1 MPKRRPVG
9 SRFGSLGTFGG
20 FENNFIDL
28 AFMQAKRRYVVEDE
42 RIIFNLIDMDRRRAR
57 TYARIL
63 TSTGQSIILPI
74 YITYV
79 RQYQGKVRPNTLS

>member
-1 MPKRRPVG
+1 MQTRRPIEN
-9 SRFGSLGTFGG
+9 RFGSLGTFGG

-28 AFMQAKRRYVVEDE
+28 AYMQAKRRYVEDE

-74 YITYV
+74 
-79 RQYQGKVRPNTLS
+79 